1 MIDHAPD
8 KDRKLTNMEP
18 TQVVQQLQNTQV
30 DEYGI
35 AEKYYGILSA
45 INNLGL
51 TKREIELVAFTA
63 VKGSISYANHRT
75 EFCERYNTT
84 TATIN
89 NIVSK
94 LKKVSIFTKED
105 GKIQVNPIIVV
116 DFKKNLNLLIK
127 IVHEEVKEVNVTG
140 EDS

>member
-1 MIDHAPD
+1 MKNQRTH
-8 KDRKLTNMEP
+8 T
-18 TQVVQQLQNTQV
+18 VQQLQIDSLV
-30 DEYGI
+30 DEYMV
-35 AEKYYGILSA
+35 AEKYYAILSA
-45 INNLGL
+45 INNLAL
-51 TKREIELVAFTA
+51 TKREIELISFTA

-94 LKKVSIFTKED
+94 LKKTGIFIKEE
-105 GKIQVNPIIVV
+105 GKIHVNSIIVV

-127 IVHEEVKEVNVTG
+127 LKHEEGKEVDIVG
-140 EDS
+140 EDSKEVIY

>member
-1 MIDHAPD
+1 MKNQRTH
-8 KDRKLTNMEP
+8 T
-18 TQVVQQLQNTQV
+18 VQQLQIDSLV
-30 DEYGI
+30 DEYKV
-35 AEKYYGILSA
+35 AEKYYAILSA
-45 INNLGL
+45 INNLAL
-51 TKREIELVAFTA
+51 TKREIELISFTA

-94 LKKVSIFTKED
+94 LKKTGIFIKEE
-105 GKIQVNPIIVV
+105 GKIHVNSIIVV

-127 IVHEEVKEVNVTG
+127 LKHEEGKEVDIVG
-140 EDS
+140 EDSKEVI

>member
-1 MIDHAPD
+1 M
-8 KDRKLTNMEP
+8 KQP
-18 TQVVQQLQNTQV
+18 TQIVQQLQSTQV
-30 DEYGI
+30 NEYAL
-35 AEKYYGILSA
+35 AEKYYSILSA
-45 INNLGL
+45 INNLHL

-75 EFCERYNTT
+75 EFCEKYNTT

-94 LKKVSIFTKED
+94 LKKVSVFVKED

-116 DFKKNLNLLIK
+116 DFKKNLNLVIK
-127 IVHEEVKEVNVTG
+127 IVHEEVKEVNINR
-140 EDS
+140 EDSQEAV

>member
-1 MIDHAPD
+1 M
-8 KDRKLTNMEP
+8 
-18 TQVVQQLQNTQV
+18 V
-30 DEYGI
+30 
-35 AEKYYGILSA
+35 AEKYYAILSA
-45 INNLGL
+45 INNLAL
-51 TKREIELVAFTA
+51 TKREIELISFTA

-94 LKKVSIFTKED
+94 LKKTGIFIKEE
-105 GKIQVNPIIVV
+105 GKIHVNSIIVV

-127 IVHEEVKEVNVTG
+127 LKHEEGKEVDIVG
-140 EDS
+140 EDSKEVI

>member
-1 MIDHAPD
+1 M
-8 KDRKLTNMEP
+8 KQP
-18 TQVVQQLQNTQV
+18 TQIVQQLQTPAQV
-30 DEYGI
+30 NEYGV
-35 AEKYYGILSA
+35 AEKYYAILSA

-51 TKREIELVAFTA
+51 TKREIELIAFTS

-94 LKKVSIFTKED
+94 LKKQFIFLKND
-105 GKIQVNPIIVV
+105 GKIEVNPVIVL
-116 DFKKNLNLLIK
+116 DFKKNLNLVIK
-127 IVHEEVKEVNVTG
+127 LTHEVKEVDAIR
-140 EDS
+140 EDSTDDIKG

>member
-1 MIDHAPD
+1 MKNQRTH
-8 KDRKLTNMEP
+8 T
-18 TQVVQQLQNTQV
+18 VQQLQIDSLV
-30 DEYGI
+30 DEYMV
-35 AEKYYGILSA
+35 AEKYYAILSA
-45 INNLGL
+45 INNLAL
-51 TKREIELVAFTA
+51 TKREIELISFTA

-94 LKKVSIFTKED
+94 LKKTGIFIKEE
-105 GKIQVNPIIVV
+105 GKIHVNSIIVV

-127 IVHEEVKEVNVTG
+127 LKHEEGKEVDIVG
-140 EDS
+140 EDSKEVI